1 MTIVFVVNGV
11 IFLVL
16 GILVY
21 FHAENGSA
29 ALQGTNIQNNPAV
42 AEQMTRIGIQ
52 YGVSILFFVIS
63 SVLLV
68 LSVIGLIKK
77 LNKSRLAKRILQTG
91 IETDALVTY
100 VDRNFSIL
108 INKQPVY
115 SIVEYRYRDNDGNKY
130 TERLDRVSSEMVVRS
145 NIEVGCTIR
154 IKYLQEDHAKSEPV
168 LS

>member
-29 ALQGTNIQNNPAV
+29 ALQGTNIQNNPSI
-42 AEQMTRIGIQ
+42 AEQTTRIGIQ
-52 YGVSILFFVIS
+52 YGVSILFIVIG
-63 SVLLV
+63 SVLLI
-68 LSVIGLIKK
+68 LSLIGLIKK

-108 INKQPVY
+108 INNQPVY
-115 SIVEYRYRDNDGNKY
+115 SIVEYEYRDNEGNEY
-130 TERLDRVSSEMVVRS
+130 TDRKDRVPSETVVRS
-145 NIEVGCTIR
+145 NIETGCTIR
-154 IKYLQEDHAKSEPV
+154 IKYLQEDHSKSEPV
-168 LS
+168 IS